1 MSCFPSLKLE
11 ECPSHELLR
20 TVSITFSERPSPCT
34 SRGLY
39 CDKPSCASFT
49 FCWGPPARIRKTDS
63 FSAELTLVDVLGEP
77 LGAPTPLALDSVNE
91 RLIRLD
97 VEGRLP
103 FPPVMREP
111 SQRMVRRQV
120 RTREVLSAAQLAK
133 KVKSSRAAHSRGL
146 PSLQGPSSTGG
157 TSSSKASIRES
168 TASRWKARR
177 SSAPACRTC
186 CILLRLLCAGPA
198 RQRRGHRYRGAW
210 AVDRRLGGS
219 ACSFCRGAR
228 RAHAVGRKARL
239 GWPVGVPWSSL
250 HWPVSPTGCTWSRA
264 NLRTSHPR
272 PLHRPRHR
280 TGWATPKADVFVAG
294 CAGQVSPQA
303 PV

>member
-77 LGAPTPLALDSVNE
+77 LGAPTPLSLDSVNE

-186 CILLRLLCAGPA
+186 CIPLRLLCAEASTTTSWTSISGSLG
-198 RQRRGHRYRGAW
+198 RRSSSWWLGMQFLSGSPKSTCCGAKSQ
-210 AVDRRLGGS
+210 AGVAGGS
-219 ACSFCRGAR
+219 AVVILALACLAYRMY
-228 RAHAVGRKARL
+228 V
-239 GWPVGVPWSSL
+239 
-250 HWPVSPTGCTWSRA
+250 VSREP
-264 NLRTSHPR
+264 
-272 PLHRPRHR
+272 
-280 TGWATPKADVFVAG
+280 ADLPP
-294 CAGQVSPQA
+294 SPAAQA
-303 PV
+303 